1 MRAYLLFL
9 IGILCSEALWAQCPI
24 ADFELP
30 VSACREQNIY
40 LENTT
45 IGAQV
50 YSWDVCSGDLQ
61 FAPTANFVVS
71 GSSFFRARV
80 FRMVQ
85 SQNGLWYGFAID
97 QPNNLLVRF
106 DFGNSPDNTPTV
118 VSLGNP
124 GSRLQNPLDIHF
136 VQENSNWFALI
147 ANTSGNNLLRLNF
160 GNDLATTPSVTDL
173 GSFSGSLQA
182 PGGVYAIQ
190 ENGNLYAFVSN
201 ESSSQITSLSFG
213 NSILNTPT
221 LSQVSIPGS
230 SGLRGLSLIKEC
242 DRWFGIV
249 TSYNTSSLYYL
260 DFQNGVN
267 QPPVVN
273 QLSIPGSSYSFPA
286 SIKLVNEGG
295 EFFAFVQSAFPAHV
309 YRLAFG
315 ESIVDLTGTFTN
327 LGNFGISNDNG
338 AFELIGYNS
347 SWRGFSIDLSGAVP
361 GAGRL
366 FRFTFPESC
375 STPVRTFD
383 AETPP
388 SFTFS
393 SNGSYRVTLK
403 ATDATG
409 NLGYHSKIISVSSG
423 TSPDIDITTQNICSG
438 YPVQF
443 TSINTSSNIVSYHW
457 NFGDFNTSDQQNPSH
472 VFTSAGTY
480 NVQLNVLGSNGC
492 GNTAQKEVE
501 MYNEPLADFT
511 TPGISPICTNQA
523 YQFFNTTVFDPDL
536 NPSWEWSVNGT
547 PVSANFNFET
557 IFTDPASQTI
567 KLAVSIPGCVNKVE
581 KTLSS
586 ISEGPLVDFSS
597 SGQCQETPVSFTN
610 ATTGSVN
617 GYSWDFG
624 DGQNSTNE
632 DPLSSYALPGTFNV
646 TLTAFGTS
654 GCNNT
659 KTKSVTIY
667 SKPLTDFS
675 VALPPFSCSGTPTQ
689 FTDITPNP
697 FDSNLASWQWNFG
710 DGTGSSTARNPQYTF
725 QNAGDYSVSLTTT
738 TNFGC
743 SSTIQKPV
751 TISPSPVAGFTNSPP
766 CLGVPVSFTN
776 TTTGSLQS
784 QQWQIEST
792 FYTIPNPVHAFL
804 SSGNKSV
811 TLNVSATNGCIS
823 SINKTLVVPNTISP
837 DFSFTRNCIN
847 QQTEFISNT
856 VSPAD
861 PISGYAWN
869 FAGLGSGN
877 VNPQTFSFASTGNF
891 NVSLAVTTQA
901 GCTYSVA
908 KNVNIIN
915 SPQANFTA
923 TPLSGP
929 PPLQV
934 QFINTSVN
942 AASYT
947 WAFNDPANSTS
958 TSASPSF
965 VFTDL
970 GQYVVDLTAYNAQG
984 CSNIFSRVIEVVIPF
999 TDVALTQLELV
1010 DTQRGSVK
1018 PAVTIQNKSNVTVTN
1033 LPLRFDVNGATLRS
1047 FVSASIPPN
1056 TSYFYL
1062 ADFELPLSPE
1072 FTYVC
1077 VRAEIDDT
1085 SPDDNQVCASVD
1097 PPVVL
1102 LAPFPNPVIN
1112 PSEIE
1117 VQWIVRESRPVDVFL
1132 INSLGQTIYAE
1143 TKSAASGLNTL
1154 RISSSNMRAGLYFI
1168 QVRSEGFSGTRRLIV
1183 LE

>member
-1 MRAYLLFL
+1 MASFRFLLTLICLASVIPAKGQCLLAEFSVNDTSCINERILVSNLSQDAANYEWDFCSGELVNSPSAVPVLTNSLLFRTRSL
-9 IGILCSEALWAQCPI
+9 RVVRQ
-24 ADFELP
+24 AD
-30 VSACREQNIY
+30 
-40 LENTT
+40 
-45 IGAQV
+45 G
-50 YSWDVCSGDLQ
+50 
-61 FAPTANFVVS
+61 
-71 GSSFFRARV
+71 
-80 FRMVQ
+80 
-85 SQNGLWYGFAID
+85 WYAFAID
-97 QPNNLLVRF
+97 QASSPNRLIRF
-106 DFGNSPDNTPTV
+106 FFGNSLSNTPTV
-118 VSLGNP
+118 VDLGNP
-124 GSRLQNPLDIHF
+124 GGLLNGAYDFRMHR
-136 VQENSNWFALI
+136 ENNNWYALV
-147 ANTSGNNLLRLNF
+147 ANTASNSLLRLSF
-160 GNDLATTPSVTDL
+160 GSDLNNMPV
-173 GSFSGSLQA
+173 GQNMGSL
-182 PGGVYAIQ
+182 GVLNTP
-190 ENGNLYAFVSN
+190 NGIFLLSIGSSLFAFVTN
-201 ESSSQITSLSFG
+201 GGPAAEIVRIEFG
-213 NSILNTPT
+213 NSIENSP
-221 LSQVSIPGS
+221 SVSTFSVIGG
-230 SGLRGLSLIKEC
+230 SGLRGISIIQEC
-242 DRWFGIV
+242 DRWFGLV
-249 TSYNTSSLYYL
+249 TSYNNGKVFWL
-260 DFQNGVN
+260 DFIGGIH
-267 QPPVVN
+267 QPPQTGEISFFTGYN
-273 QLSIPGSSYSFPA
+273 FPA
-286 SIKLVNEGG
+286 SVSVVHDGG
-295 EFFAFVQSAFPAHV
+295 DYFAFIQSAV
-309 YRLAFG
+309 GTQYRLNFG
-315 ESIVDLTGTFTN
+315 TSIIDKSGTGTS
-327 LGNFGISNDNG
+327 LGNLGISNENFALEVVKNNTDW
-338 AFELIGYNS
+338 FL
-347 SWRGFSIDLSGAVP
+347 FTIDLTNRRLIRETFLSDCGASIRVSNDRHPFVEYQTSGSKKISLTVIDINGNVSLTAKNVMISSNQAP
-361 GAGRL
+361 
-366 FRFTFPESC
+366 
-375 STPVRTFD
+375 D
-383 AETPP
+383 I
-388 SFTFS
+388 SFTSQNNCVNHAINFS
-393 SNGSYRVTLK
+393 VQNTS
-403 ATDATG
+403 G
-409 NLGYHSKIISVSSG
+409 NL
-423 TSPDIDITTQNICSG
+423 
-438 YPVQF
+438 
-443 TSINTSSNIVSYHW
+443 VSYQW
-457 NFGDFNTSDQQNPSH
+457 NFGDSNISDQTNPSH
-472 VFTSAGTY
+472 VFTSASEY
-480 NVQLNVLGSNGC
+480 RVQLEVLATNGC
-492 GNTAQKEVE
+492 KNVYQNEVTVI
-501 MYNEPLADFT
+501 NQPLVDFAI
-511 TPGISPICTNQA
+511 PEVSPICTNQS
-523 YQFFNTTVFDPDL
+523 YTFTNLTTFDSRIP
-536 NPSWEWSVNGT
+536 PIWEWQINGIIAT
-547 PVSANFNFET
+547 SNQQLQY
-557 IFTDPASQTI
+557 IFTNLSSQSI
-567 KLAVSIPGCVNKVE
+567 QLKASIPGCE
-581 KTLSS
+581 S
-586 ISEGPLVDFSS
+586 IVTKNIPVITDGPLVDFSS

-646 TLTAFGTS
+646 TLTAFGIS

-751 TISPSPVAGFTNSPP
+751 TISPSPVASFTNSPP

-804 SSGNKSV
+804 TSGNKSV
-811 TLNVSATNGCIS
+811 TFNVSATNGCIS

-847 QQTEFISNT
+847 QQTEFVSNT
-856 VSPAD
+856 VNPAD

-877 VNPQTFSFASTGNF
+877 TNPQTFSFASTGNF